1 MLQRKISFFSKIT
14 EKLFR
19 AKVRAYL
26 QKSLQKHIRQVGQ
39 NLVKIFPERWKKPKS
54 KPQNLI
60 FSNVKRDVGK
70 RQT

>member
-39 NLVKIFPERWKKPKS
+39 NLIKIFPERWKKPKS
-54 KPQNLI
+54 KP
-60 FSNVKRDVGK
+60 
-70 RQT
+70 